1 MSDVTN
7 IPLVIYPLFLKYKS
21 FLFLL
26 QYHLFSSYL
35 FSSIFNLQSHM
46 KKNSPTKPPITTS
59 SLRHN
64 KSIPNTNTDQNI
76 EMIEVLLFSSN
87 RYIINSFII

>member
-1 MSDVTN
+1 
-7 IPLVIYPLFLKYKS
+7 
-21 FLFLL
+21 
-26 QYHLFSSYL
+26 
-35 FSSIFNLQSHM
+35 M
-46 KKNSPTKPPITTS
+46 KKNSPTKAPITTS

-87 RYIINSFII
+87 HYIIIVLSFKYSIL